1 MMLLLSCLLPFA
13 GPAHPA
19 DAPDFFAAADAYGQ
33 KQYARCADILAAL
46 RRDRVPFPQNG
57 ELLYAECLSAAGRT
71 GAAMEFLDGELAYG
85 RIDLEDLKHKDRPGL
100 NRLRAGGDWPALVAR
115 AERLDAERK
124 ARIAAP
130 LRAELLARLA
140 RDQAFER
147 AIIDSGDT
155 SETAWRNVKG
165 SSVLA
170 ENTDWLK
177 RIVADK
183 GWPGISLVGEDGAKA
198 AFLIAQHADT
208 DPAFQAQVLPLLQAA
223 LARHDAAPEDVA
235 LLTDRVLLA
244 QGKPQLY
251 GSQFKN
257 NDDGSMSLKPVEDEA
272 NLDERR
278 RRMGLVPLAEY
289 KKLLSEMYHKPVK

>member
-1 MMLLLSCLLPFA
+1 MMLLLSCLLPFV
-13 GPAHPA
+13 GPAQPA
-19 DAPDFFAAADAYGQ
+19 DAPDFFAAVDAYGQ
-33 KQYARCADILAAL
+33 KQFARCADILAAL

-198 AFLIAQHADT
+198 AFLIAQHSDT
-208 DPAFQAQVLPLLQAA
+208 DPTFQAQVLPLLQAA